1 MEDLNLNEIIVLF
14 IKLRIVK
21 IEDVLFNRLPVLFLT
36 FQQLNDQIRTA
47 AAIRNQRAQ
56 TKSLKTAGNF
66 QYPHL

>member
-36 FQQLNDQIRTA
+36 FQ
-47 AAIRNQRAQ
+47 
-56 TKSLKTAGNF
+56 
-66 QYPHL
+66 